1 MIVRYLKKLKEIGI
15 FMVNLTIHRGTKEI
29 GGSCVEVR
37 TGNSI
42 ILIDFGMPL
51 VGSDG
56 ERFDS
61 KSIEGKT
68 REELVQLNI
77 LPGVK
82 GLYENE
88 EKTIDGILISHA
100 HLDHYGF
107 LDYIH
112 PNIPVYMSQ
121 GAKELIDITNIFITK
136 KTGNINASIVKHL
149 RSFQV
154 GAFKITPYLVD
165 HSAFDALA
173 FLVEAEGRRIFY
185 SGDFRGHG
193 RKSVLFDR
201 MVKEPPQN
209 IDCLLMEGSMLGRED
224 KICDD
229 DEEGVQER
237 IEKILKGSDN
247 ITFLFSSS
255 QNIDRLVSAYKA
267 CLKTGSIFV
276 IDLYTAFI
284 LDRLEEIS
292 SKLPQFDW
300 KNVRV
305 KFTKYHADRLADS
318 GHKKL
323 LYKYNSGKIEMDEIN
338 KKKSQVLM
346 LTRDN
351 SIFPIILKNIDDPEG
366 AKIIY
371 SMWEGY
377 LTDKFRK
384 YCDEKGLVIE
394 QVHTSG
400 HATVGDL
407 KTFAK
412 AMQPKTLIPI
422 HTFDAS
428 KYPELFDNVKM
439 LDDREEFQ
447 F

>member
-1 MIVRYLKKLKEIGI
+1 MK
-15 FMVNLTIHRGTKEI
+15 LTIHRGTKEI
-29 GGSCVEVR
+29 GGSCVEFQ
-37 TGNSI
+37 TDNSR

-51 VGSDG
+51 VSGNG
-56 ERFDS
+56 ERFNS

-68 REELVQLNI
+68 WEGLVQSNI
-77 LPGVK
+77 LPDVR
-82 GLYENE
+82 GLYKNE
-88 EKTIDGILISHA
+88 EKAVDGILISHA

-107 LDYIH
+107 LEYVNPD
-112 PNIPVYMSQ
+112 IPVYMSQ

-136 KTGNINASIVKHL
+136 KTGNIITSIIGHL
-149 RSFQV
+149 RSFKI
-154 GAFKITPYLVD
+154 GDFKVTPYLVD

-173 FLVEAEGRRIFY
+173 FLIEAEGKRVFY

-193 RKSVLFDR
+193 RKSVLFDS

-209 IDCLLMEGSMLGRED
+209 IDCLLMEGSMLGRGD
-224 KICDD
+224 KICDN
-229 DEEGVQER
+229 ENGVQER
-237 IEKILKGSDN
+237 IEEILKDSDN
-247 ITFLFSSS
+247 ITFLFTSS

-284 LDRLEEIS
+284 LDRLKEIS

-318 GHKKL
+318 GYKEL
-323 LYKYNSGKIEMDEIN
+323 LYKYNGRKIEMEEIN
-338 KKKSQVLM
+338 EKKRQILM

-351 SIFPIILKNIDDPEG
+351 SIFPIILKNIDKPEG
-366 AKIIY
+366 TKIIY

-377 LTDKFRK
+377 LTDKFRE
-384 YCDEKGLVIE
+384 YCNEKGLVIK

-400 HATVGDL
+400 HATVDDL

-412 AMQPKTLIPI
+412 AMQPKILVPI

-439 LDDREEFQ
+439 VDDKDTFCI
-447 F
+447 

>member
-1 MIVRYLKKLKEIGI
+1 MK
-15 FMVNLTIHRGTKEI
+15 LTIHRGTKEI
-29 GGSCVEVR
+29 GGSCVELQTDKSR
-37 TGNSI
+37 

-51 VGSDG
+51 VASDG

-77 LPGVK
+77 LPEVK
-82 GLYENE
+82 GLYKGE
-88 EKTIDGILISHA
+88 EKVVDGVLISHA

-107 LDYIH
+107 LEYVH
-112 PNIPVYMSQ
+112 PDIPVYMSQ

-136 KTGNINASIVKHL
+136 NPENIKSSIIKHL
-149 RSFQV
+149 KSFQV
-154 GAFKITPYLVD
+154 GDFKVTPYLVD

-173 FLVEAEGRRIFY
+173 FLVEAEGKRIFY

-193 RKSVLFDR
+193 RKSVLLDR

-209 IDCLLMEGSMLGRED
+209 IDCLLMEGSMLGRGD
-224 KICDD
+224 KICD
-229 DEEGVQER
+229 DEEGVQDK
-237 IEKILKGSDN
+237 IEEILKTSGT

-284 LDRLEEIS
+284 LDRLKDIS
-292 SKLPQFDW
+292 SKLPQFNW

-318 GHKKL
+318 GHKEL

-338 KKKSQVLM
+338 EKKSQILM

-351 SIFPIILKNIDDPEG
+351 SIFPIILKNIDSPEG

-377 LTDKFRK
+377 LTDKFRR
-384 YCDEKGLVIE
+384 YCDEKSLIIE

-400 HATVGDL
+400 HATVEDL

-428 KYPELFDNVKM
+428 RYPELFDNVRI
-439 LDDREEFQ
+439 LDDNEVFVVK
-447 F
+447 